1 MRRDAFSHRR
11 RGHVN
16 PVMHFCCRQVF
27 PNTADAHV
35 SRAGSGRR
43 PGEVETTGQVCFLG
57 SRETGQGVW
66 WTVPAG
72 RPGPPLLPKPWLG
85 VGPLRRDSAG
95 SQSGDGEDPRP
106 CRHRPSRAAWAA
118 SASSSRCSGQPR
130 AGGSG
135 LVPHPLP
142 RLLCALRQA
151 RGQAGETS
159 PRGRARLSSLPLA
172 CSFWGRSWSG
182 RGGGRVRMPGARSEQ
197 RLACRAGP
205 QRRGQGGRG
214 WGSDSSAVSSRAEKS
229 REILSRLLEG

>member
-1 MRRDAFSHRR
+1 MRKDAFSHHR

-27 PNTADAHV
+27 PNTANAHV

-43 PGEVETTGQVCFLG
+43 PGEVETKGQVCFLG

-85 VGPLRRDSAG
+85 VGPLRRDSSG

-106 CRHRPSRAAWAA
+106 ADIAGHVQRGRPQPPPAGARGSHGQAARGSRRT
-118 SASSSRCSGQPR
+118 S
-130 AGGSG
+130 
-135 LVPHPLP
+135 LP
-142 RLLCALRQA
+142 RLLCALQQA

-159 PRGRARLSSLPLA
+159 PRGGARWSSLPLA

-197 RLACRAGP
+197 R
-205 QRRGQGGRG
+205 
-214 WGSDSSAVSSRAEKS
+214 SSAWPAVLVLSAEG
-229 REILSRLLEG
+229 RVARDGEATARPFLLVPKNPEKF